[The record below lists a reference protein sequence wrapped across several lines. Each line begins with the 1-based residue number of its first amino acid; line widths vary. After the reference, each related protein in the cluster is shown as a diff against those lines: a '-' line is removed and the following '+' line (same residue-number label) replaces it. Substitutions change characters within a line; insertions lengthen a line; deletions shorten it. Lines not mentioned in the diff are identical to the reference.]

1 MYYLLIE
8 INKTIVDINDQQ
20 PTKVQK
26 DDYTVWRSNNKDDIF
41 DDNYTCI
48 EVEEIPDG
56 LVPQKYCY
64 SNGQFTLN
72 PNFNEEKGLSHVVGS
87 LNIQVTSLGQKG
99 YKINQALIDHTNS
112 QVETE
117 LDIDYRLSL
126 LELGLV

>member
-26 DDYTVWRSNNKDDIF
+26 GDYMVWRSNNKDDIF
-41 DDNYTCI
+41 DANYTCI

-64 SNGQFTLN
+64 GNGQFTLN

-99 YKINQALIDHTNS
+99 YKTNQALTDHANS

-117 LDIDYRLSL
+117 LDIDYRLSM